1 MQNFNYQTKSYKT
14 TSSTLYDEGLRQY
27 FLKIYALMS
36 TGLAIAAFSVL
47 SVPLLTNMM
56 FNIAPGGYL
65 VGMTS
70 IGWLITFAPLGIS
83 LYFAFGLDRISTQ
96 NAQMLFWVYATLI
109 GMSLAS
115 LGFVYTGASITK
127 TFLVCSAMFGGMSL
141 YGYSTKKDLTS
152 MGSFLFMGLIGLVI
166 ASLINILFR
175 SPAIE
180 FALSFLGVLIFTGL
194 IAYDTQKLKS
204 LYYQGA
210 DTDGKIGI
218 MAAFTLY
225 LDFINLFI
233 YLLRFF
239 GEKINDK
246 ER

>member
-1 MQNFNYQTKSYKT
+1 MQNFNYQT

-36 TGLAIAAFSVL
+36 TGLAITAIAAFSVL

-127 TFLVCSAMFGGMSL
+127 TFLICSAMFGGMSL

>member
-1 MQNFNYQTKSYKT
+1 MQNFNYQT

-36 TGLAIAAFSVL
+36 TGLAITAIAAFSVL

-127 TFLVCSAMFGGMSL
+127 TFLICSAMFGGMSL

-204 LYYQGA
+204 LYYQGT

>member
-1 MQNFNYQTKSYKT
+1 MENLNYKT
-14 TSSTLYDEGLRQY
+14 TSTTLYDEGLRQY

-36 TGLAIAAFSVL
+36 TALAITAVSAFSVL
-47 SVPLLTNMM
+47 SVPTLTNMM
-56 FNIAPGGYL
+56 FNTAPGGYL
-65 VGMTS
+65 IGMTS

-96 NAQMLFWVYATLI
+96 NAQMLFWVYAALF
-109 GMSLAS
+109 GMSLSS
-115 LGFVYTGASITK
+115 LGFLYTGASITK

-141 YGYSTKKDLTS
+141 YGYSTKRDLTS
-152 MGSFLFMGLIGLVI
+152 TGSFLFMGLTGLVI

-233 YLLRFF
+233 YLLRFL
-239 GEKINDK
+239 GIRKDNDK
-246 ER
+246 D

>member
-1 MQNFNYQTKSYKT
+1 
-14 TSSTLYDEGLRQY
+14 
-27 FLKIYALMS
+27 MS
-36 TGLAIAAFSVL
+36 AGLAITTIAAFSVF

-127 TFLVCSAMFGGMSL
+127 TFLICSAMFGGMSL

-194 IAYDTQKLKS
+194 IVYDTQKLKL

-210 DTDGKIGI
+210 DSDSKIGI

-225 LDFINLFI
+225 LDFINLFV

-239 GEKINDK
+239 GTRKNND
-246 ER
+246 

>member
-127 TFLVCSAMFGGMSL
+127 TFLICSAMFGGMSL

-180 FALSFLGVLIFTGL
+180 FALSFLGVLLFTGL

>member
-1 MQNFNYQTKSYKT
+1 MENYNYKVKAVST
-14 TSSTLYDEGLRQY
+14 TIYDEGLRRY
-27 FLKIYALMS
+27 FLKIYGLMS
-36 TGLAIAAFSVL
+36 IGLAITAISAFSVL
-47 SVPLLTNMM
+47 SVPLLTDIM
-56 FNIAPGGYL
+56 FITAPGGYL
-65 VGMTS
+65 IGITT

-83 LYFAFGLDRISTQ
+83 LYFAFKLDRISSE
-96 NAQMLFWVYATLI
+96 NAQILFWVYATLI

-127 TFLVCSAMFGGMSL
+127 TFLICSSMFGCMSI

-152 MGSFLFMGLIGLVI
+152 IGSFLLMGLIGLVT
-166 ASLINILFR
+166 ASLLNIFFR

-194 IAYDTQKLKS
+194 IAYDVQKLKS
-204 LYYQGA
+204 LYYQGG
-210 DTDGKIGI
+210 DSDDKIGI
-218 MAAFTLY
+218 MGAFTLY

-239 GEKINDK
+239 GEKIDDR

>member
-1 MQNFNYQTKSYKT
+1 
-14 TSSTLYDEGLRQY
+14 
-27 FLKIYALMS
+27 
-36 TGLAIAAFSVL
+36 
-47 SVPLLTNMM
+47 
-56 FNIAPGGYL
+56 
-65 VGMTS
+65 
-70 IGWLITFAPLGIS
+70 
-83 LYFAFGLDRISTQ
+83 
-96 NAQMLFWVYATLI
+96 MLP
-109 GMSLAS
+109 
-115 LGFVYTGASITK
+115 
-127 TFLVCSAMFGGMSL
+127 
-141 YGYSTKKDLTS
+141 
-152 MGSFLFMGLIGLVI
+152 LVI

-204 LYYQGA
+204 LYHQGA